1 MGVCASCLGGGQ
13 QRDPVEQEQDE
24 VESGPLLFSVPN
36 GMHYGSFAQPQMMAP
51 HSDPSRSQRET
62 EALQRRVVART
73 SDGLIDVY
81 DTTPGAYSRHKHGSV
96 RDRKA
101 QYQILL
107 TKVDSDDSLSTDEED
122 TAPLQGGFHTD
133 QGRLEEEIGRQ
144 LQRNC
149 GGDGIKMFMCLK
161 SRSKGSPLPKRTP
174 VHRQH

>member
-13 QRDPVEQEQDE
+13 PRDPVEQEQDE

-36 GMHYGSFAQPQMMAP
+36 GMHYGSFAEPQMMAP

-62 EALQRRVVART
+62 EALQRVVART
-73 SDGLIDVY
+73 SDGLVDIY
-81 DTTPGAYSRHKHGSV
+81 DTATPGAYSRHKHGSV

-122 TAPLQGGFHTD
+122 DAPLQGAFT
-133 QGRLEEEIGRQ
+133 Q
-144 LQRNC
+144 
-149 GGDGIKMFMCLK
+149 IKAD
-161 SRSKGSPLPKRTP
+161 SRRKLVGSFREAAAAMA
-174 VHRQH
+174 